1 MRTLQTQADWCARAQ
16 WVLGV
21 SMAVMIVAFYTLAYR
36 PNKEKLDTL
45 DQQIGTKR
53 RDLTSN
59 RTRVQILPDV
69 LLAVNEMRNRLERF
83 DKKLPKSPELHAFIN
98 NITEVS
104 SQAGLRNKWT
114 VEPGVPVRSEL
125 YAEWPISLKFE
136 GDFKN
141 VFAFLRRAE
150 EMQRLTRVKSMRMR
164 GLDGAGKSGQV
175 QVELSVNI
183 YFAEG

>member
-1 MRTLQTQADWCARAQ
+1 M
-16 WVLGV
+16 V
-21 SMAVMIVAFYTLAYR
+21 VMIVGFYALAYR
-36 PNKEKLDTL
+36 PDKEKLDTL
-45 DQQIGTKR
+45 DTQIATKR
-53 RDLTSN
+53 RDLSSN

-83 DKKLPKSPELHAFIN
+83 DKKLPKAPELHAFIN
-98 NITEVS
+98 SITEVS

-114 VEPGVPVRSEL
+114 VEPGVPIRSDL

-141 VFAFLRRAE
+141 VFNFLRRAE
-150 EMQRLTRVKSMRMR
+150 EMQRLTRVKGLKVR
-164 GLDGAGKSGQV
+164 GMNGANKSGQV
-175 QVELSVNI
+175 QVELSMNI